1 MKKIILLFLVFF
13 CGKMLSQVD
22 NTSTITSL
30 QIAPENPTVND
41 QVQLTISALWSSG
54 SCEMTNYLYS
64 GSNTNFDYNF
74 FYDVGVATYI
84 CSNSSTINLGT
95 LAAGQYTI
103 TCYIN
108 NNYAPSMQY
117 EPMTI
122 TFTVSGG
129 NLQNQ
134 NFEKN
139 NVLLAYPNPV
149 TDFLT
154 IENQNNKSVTIFNA
168 LGQKIM
174 EKNNLSNTETILN
187 FSDFHKGIYFLSCEN
202 DFSNSI
208 KIIKL

>member
-1 MKKIILLFLVFF
+1 MKKTILLFLVFF
-13 CGKMLSQVD
+13 CGNIFSQVD

-41 QVQLTISALWSSG
+41 QVQLTINALWSSG

-64 GSNTNFDYNF
+64 GSGTNFDYNF
-74 FYDVGVATYI
+74 FYDVGAATYI
-84 CSNSSTINLGT
+84 CTNSSTINLGT
-95 LAAGQYTI
+95 LVAGQYTI

-122 TFTVSGG
+122 TFTVTSG

-149 TDFLT
+149 TDLLT

-174 EKNNLSNTETILN
+174 EKNNLSSTKTILN
-187 FSDFHKGIYFLSCEN
+187 FSDFPKGIYFLSFEN